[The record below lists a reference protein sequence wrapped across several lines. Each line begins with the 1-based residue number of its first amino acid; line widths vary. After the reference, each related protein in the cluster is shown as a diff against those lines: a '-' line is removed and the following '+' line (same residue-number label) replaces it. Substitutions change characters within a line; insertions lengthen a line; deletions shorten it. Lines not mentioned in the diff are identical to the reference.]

1 MLRITNSTSGSGF
14 RWTLSGQLAGPWVS
28 ELRTA
33 WESKLAESEGR
44 PSVVDL
50 REVTCID
57 EDGAGLLRE
66 MSDRGTEFVA
76 ADINT
81 RHILEGMKTQEKPP
95 LRKLLAYLTRP
106 CGH

>member
-1 MLRITNSTSGSGF
+1 MLKITNSASGNSS

-33 WESKLAESEGR
+33 WENKLVESEGS

-50 REVTCID
+50 SEVTCID

-66 MSDRGTEFVA
+66 MIDRGTEFVA
-76 ADINT
+76 ADVNT
-81 RHILEGMKTQEKPP
+81 RHILDSMKAQEKPP
-95 LRKLLAYLTRP
+95 LRKLLAYLKRP